1 VTGQNCWQVTGQL
14 LSAGGSVHIARK
26 RDWTALLAAADSGTV
41 VVFGE
46 FLKQRACVV
55 ISIKKCS
62 ELLKAAAARG
72 HIDVFRELLEIGA
85 GVEISRNMFERL
97 SS

>member
-1 VTGQNCWQVTGQL
+1 VSREL

-26 RDWTALLAAADSGTV
+26 RDWTTLLAAADSGTL

-46 FLKQRACVV
+46 FLKQRASVV

-62 ELLKAAAARG
+62 ELLKAPAGRG

-85 GVEISRNMFERL
+85 GVKISSNIFERL